1 MVKIYLKQ
9 AWVLLKQNPLFST
22 LYIVGTGLAI
32 AMTMIVAVI
41 YYVKVAPVYPE
52 VNRMQ
57 TLYLTSASF
66 QKGTEQNKQ
75 TFQWAVSYQAL
86 QEWFYPLKNAEV
98 VSGFMNNRSDDNYI
112 QPVDRSGDFTV
123 SLKLVDPNFFRIYPF
138 NFSEGKPFTTSD
150 LESGICTAVITE
162 ELARRLF
169 DTAEGV
175 VGRSFSLDYVNYRVC
190 GVVRSASYLTSDSY
204 AQVYIPYSVIPK
216 YRDSNY
222 GIPYLGAFGVTFLV
236 KDDAQAEALRA
247 EIQEIVRKENLLHAD
262 EWQVSL
268 WEQPTS
274 HLQRLFKPY
283 PSMTTGAWAQI
294 RYLLLILLVLLLVP
308 ALNLSGM
315 IASRM
320 ESRLSEMGVRKSFG
334 ADRGGLL
341 SQVMWENLLL
351 TLLGGVLGLLL
362 AWFALYTCREWVF
375 MILEDWAEPVPEG
388 VNVLVSGEVL
398 FAPIVFAVALLFCIL
413 LNLLSAL
420 IPAWYALRKPIVY
433 SLNEKR

>member
-1 MVKIYLKQ
+1 
-9 AWVLLKQNPLFST
+9 
-22 LYIVGTGLAI
+22 
-32 AMTMIVAVI
+32 
-41 YYVKVAPVYPE
+41 
-52 VNRMQ
+52 
-57 TLYLTSASF
+57 
-66 QKGTEQNKQ
+66 
-75 TFQWAVSYQAL
+75 
-86 QEWFYPLKNAEV
+86 
-98 VSGFMNNRSDDNYI
+98 MNNRSDDNYI

-138 NFSEGKPFTTSD
+138 NFSEGKPFTFD

-204 AQVYIPYSVIPK
+204 AQVYIPYSVIP
-216 YRDSNY
+216 N
-222 GIPYLGAFGVTFLV
+222 IVTQLWNTLFRCIWCYFSCKGRYASRSV
-236 KDDAQAEALRA
+236 ACRNSG
-247 EIQEIVRKENLLHAD
+247 IVRKENLLHAD
-262 EWQVSL
+262 EWQVNL

-398 FAPIVFAVALLFCIL
+398 FAPIVFAVALFVLYLAEFIISIDSGMVCITE
-413 LNLLSAL
+413 ADCVF
-420 IPAWYALRKPIVY
+420 I
-433 SLNEKR
+433 E